1 MKSVKR
7 SSLYAFI
14 ALLLLVVGFTFPSI
28 AFYKVPQKIAAGQ
41 TDSIPSYVYPLW
53 NLYQTGRYV
62 SPYTPKGAERDLKKM
77 IERKGEVG
85 MMSLPIWY
93 VALEAPNYPKTAFPE
108 GFSGD
113 IHEMN
118 TINHYVGMYPLEA
131 GARLERAAGPFIML
145 GISLLMIL
153 FIACHTK
160 WSTWLLLP
168 SALFPPGFFAF
179 YAGWMYWFGHN
190 MQDWGAFKIKAFM
203 PTALG
208 VGHVAH
214 FTTKSF
220 PSIGFWVLVVIA
232 ILSVLAML
240 ARRKELS
247 LGQN

>member
-93 VALEAPNYPKTAFPE
+93 VALEAPN
-108 GFSGD
+108 
-113 IHEMN
+113 
-118 TINHYVGMYPLEA
+118 
-131 GARLERAAGPFIML
+131 
-145 GISLLMIL
+145 
-153 FIACHTK
+153 
-160 WSTWLLLP
+160 
-168 SALFPPGFFAF
+168 
-179 YAGWMYWFGHN
+179 
-190 MQDWGAFKIKAFM
+190 
-203 PTALG
+203 
-208 VGHVAH
+208 
-214 FTTKSF
+214 
-220 PSIGFWVLVVIA
+220 
-232 ILSVLAML
+232 
-240 ARRKELS
+240 
-247 LGQN
+247 